1 MAKKNDSNLKKAGR
15 FVANE
20 LLGIDDAKRAV
31 NKARKGDIKGALK
44 SAAAGALELG
54 TTATAV
60 GKGGM
65 LAAKVGAKAVSKKTV
80 EKASTDIGQ
89 AAGRK
94 VAEKLKPAKISTEGK
109 TFTKKVE
116 GKATTTGK
124 SGSKSVAPDAKT
136 VSGKTRKPT
145 TKEVAGRMA
154 ADAKKRTNAIVST
167 ASSAKA
173 GSAPIVKKVVS
184 ESNAKSLARGVIAG
198 KAATRLTEPD
208 KKKTQKPLKKI
219 GK

>member
-1 MAKKNDSNLKKAGR
+1 MAKKDDSNLKKAGR

-20 LLGIDDAKRAV
+20 LLGVDDAKRAV

-65 LAAKVGAKAVSKKTV
+65 LAAKIGAKTVSKKTV

-89 AAGRK
+89 AAGRR
-94 VAEKLKPAKISTEGK
+94 VAEKLKPANISREGK

-116 GKATTTGK
+116 GKSTTTGK
-124 SGSKSVAPDAKT
+124 SGSKSVAPDAKMI
-136 VSGKTRKPT
+136 SGTTRKPT
-145 TKEVAGRMA
+145 AKEVAGRMA
-154 ADAKKRTNAIVST
+154 ADAKKRTKAIVST

-184 ESNAKSLARGVIAG
+184 ENNAKSLARGVITG

-208 KKKTQKPLKKI
+208 KKKIQKPLKKM

>member
-20 LLGIDDAKRAV
+20 LLGVDDAKRAV

-65 LAAKVGAKAVSKKTV
+65 IAAKIGAKTVSKKTV
-80 EKASTDIGQ
+80 EKTSTDIGQ
-89 AAGRK
+89 AAGRR
-94 VAEKLKPAKISTEGK
+94 VAEKLKPANISREGK

-116 GKATTTGK
+116 GKATTTSK
-124 SGSKSVAPDAKT
+124 SGSKSVTPDAKT
-136 VSGKTRKPT
+136 VSGTTRKPT
-145 TKEVAGRMA
+145 AKEVAGRMA
-154 ADAKKRTNAIVST
+154 ADAKKRTKAIVST

-173 GSAPIVKKVVS
+173 GSAPIVKK
-184 ESNAKSLARGVIAG
+184 ALADTSVKRLAQGSIAT
-198 KAATRLTEPD
+198 KAAKEISKPN
-208 KKKTQKPLKKI
+208 KK